1 MSATNF
7 PTAPKNI
14 PASSPAKKEKSANDE
29 NQKKFDDA
37 LHKAFD
43 ILFYQ
48 IAHSISAGD
57 TRVQDGEHPLMH
69 VWQDKVCEHEATPP
83 ESRHPHPQLYLRY
96 DVGDHTDLLNGP
108 AGAEIE
114 IPHNKKGDPIKF
126 TASTVLSKN
135 CNDFRQYVKDQGY
148 LPDGLCL
155 LVFRQKKPWTYTIVI
170 TRDNKGPTQSVW
182 D

>member
-14 PASSPAKKEKSANDE
+14 PTPSPSEKNKSANDE
-29 NQKKFDDA
+29 NQKKFEDA

-43 ILFYQ
+43 ILFYH
-48 IAHSISAGD
+48 IAYHISDGYNHIPHENLLIPAWKD
-57 TRVQDGEHPLMH
+57 T
-69 VWQDKVCEHEATPP
+69 VCLHDATPP
-83 ESRHPHPQLYLRY
+83 EKRHPHPQLYLRY
-96 DVGDHTDLLNGP
+96 DAGDHTDLLNGP

-135 CNDFRQYVKDQGY
+135 CNDFRQYVKDQKY

-155 LVFRQKKPWTYTIVI
+155 LVFRQKKPWTYTILI
-170 TRDNKGPTQSVW
+170 TRDNKGPPQCDW